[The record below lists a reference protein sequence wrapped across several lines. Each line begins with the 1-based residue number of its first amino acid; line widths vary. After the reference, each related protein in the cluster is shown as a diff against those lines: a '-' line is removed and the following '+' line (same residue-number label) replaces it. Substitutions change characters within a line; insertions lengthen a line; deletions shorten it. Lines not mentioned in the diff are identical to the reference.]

1 MFGRAA
7 LLRVGGVAALKR
19 GTFLSGGRNAL
30 PFAPSPHSAQPPP
43 LQALARLLCS
53 ASGSGKDDDDPSND
67 KKGDGDAAPVAEPV
81 DAPPEDPLTDAEEG
95 TLPMSD
101 EDGTLVKYSESIS
114 TMPPVL
120 VFPFSNRPLF
130 PGVYQPCEVTNEGLV
145 AALVAAKNSHHP
157 FVGVFLPRLDENGE
171 QPELSNVTDPSQVH
185 EVGTLA
191 QITRLNQTPKGVS
204 VLLLGGRRVTLDR
217 VVQSAPVLLAK
228 VEEAKDISDDNERTG
243 PSLAKAY
250 AMEVMQTIKEIL
262 KLNPFFKEQMQ
273 MILER
278 TGQQSA
284 AQAHTH
290 PLRLFPHSLTHSLM
304 PSLSGRLPRDSR
316 VGQARRF
323 WRGLDDR
330 GRAGVAAGAVDAQR
344 DGAHREDVNVV
355 EEGARAEQASE

>member
-1 MFGRAA
+1 MEPTA
-7 LLRVGGVAALKR
+7 LLA
-19 GTFLSGGRNAL
+19 
-30 PFAPSPHSAQPPP
+30 
-43 LQALARLLCS
+43 
-53 ASGSGKDDDDPSND
+53 KDE
-67 KKGDGDAAPVAEPV
+67 A
-81 DAPPEDPLTDAEEG
+81 T
-95 TLPMSD
+95 
-101 EDGTLVKYSESIS
+101 
-114 TMPPVL
+114 
-120 VFPFSNRPLF
+120 
-130 PGVYQPCEVTNEGLV
+130 
-145 AALVAAKNSHHP
+145 
-157 FVGVFLPRLDENGE
+157 GE

-278 TGQQSA
+278 TGQQR
-284 AQAHTH
+284 QLTHTHTH
-290 PLRLFPHSLTHSLM
+290 PLHLFPHSLTHSLM
-304 PSLSGRLPRDSR
+304 PSLSCRLPRDSR

-330 GRAGVAAGAVDAQR
+330 GRAGVAAGAVYAQR